1 VLNCLT
7 YLAYNSLYNLEVS
20 ERIFSAVRD
29 IPAPGPAVSVP
40 ELARQ
45 VALALAAG
53 HPKQDALLASLPHLL
68 QANVLL
74 AECWY
79 RQMQYPDPTFNT
91 LPLKLDCH
99 CISLH

>member
-1 VLNCLT
+1 VFNCLT

-29 IPAPGPAVSVP
+29 IPAPGPAVSVA

-45 VALALAAG
+45 VALAISAG
-53 HPKQDALLASLPHLL
+53 HPQQDALLASLPHLL

-74 AECWY
+74 AECVTGKCCFRIRPFIPY
-79 RQMQYPDPTFNT
+79 LSN
-91 LPLKLDCH
+91 
-99 CISLH
+99 

>member
-1 VLNCLT
+1 VFNCLT

-29 IPAPGPAVSVP
+29 IPAPGPAVSVA

-53 HPKQDALLASLPHLL
+53 HPQRDALLASLPHLL
-68 QANVLL
+68 QANALPP
-74 AECWY
+74 CF
-79 RQMQYPDPTFNT
+79 QYVIG
-91 LPLKLDCH
+91 KC
-99 CISLH
+99 CIRIRPFISYLSN

>member
-1 VLNCLT
+1 VFNCLT

-29 IPAPGPAVSVP
+29 IPAPGPAVSVA

-53 HPKQDALLASLPHLL
+53 HPQQEALLASLPHLL

-74 AECWY
+74 PECY
-79 RQMQYPDPTFNT
+79 RQCCRSMTFWCGSGSGSADPC
-91 LPLKLDCH
+91 L
-99 CISLH
+99 